1 MEELIFKAP
10 IFFLA
15 VVVQKVFT
23 FCNHFAL
30 LQRSFQSQTVIL
42 LAWPTVDQTQPI
54 SRNSGSLDCSRHLYK
69 LLVCLLASGYL
80 GHLPGL
86 KDGSR
91 FPVIEK

>member
-1 MEELIFKAP
+1 MQKA
-10 IFFLA
+10 L
-15 VVVQKVFT
+15 T
-23 FCNHFAL
+23 FCNHFAH
-30 LQRSFQSQTVIL
+30 LQKSFQLQTIIL

-69 LLVCLLASGYL
+69 LLVCLLAGGYL